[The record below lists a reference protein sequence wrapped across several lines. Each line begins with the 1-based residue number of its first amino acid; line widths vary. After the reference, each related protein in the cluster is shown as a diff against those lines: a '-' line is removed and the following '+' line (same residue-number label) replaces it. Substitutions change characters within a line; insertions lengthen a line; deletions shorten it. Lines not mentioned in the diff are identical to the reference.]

1 MAGQV
6 DALYI
11 YLLLVSG
18 VMTALIF
25 LAVAVLAIKYR
36 RVPGREAHQIE
47 GSTILELGWSII
59 PFFVMLT
66 FFIWGA
72 VIYFQE
78 RTPPAD
84 ATEVYVVAKQWMWK
98 IEHMEGQREINELH
112 VPTGQNVKLIMTS
125 QDVIHSFFI
134 PAFRIKQD
142 VLARPLHH
150 ALVQGHQCPAAIIC
164 SAPNIAEPITPAW
177 AATSSSWSRRITR
190 NGWRAGRPRR
200 LQETGKQLFAQLG
213 CATCHRSDM
222 QGRGP
227 NLAGIY
233 NKPVLLED
241 GRTVTADENYVR
253 ESILNPTAKIV
264 NGFQAGDADLPGH
277 RQRRA
282 IERAGGLRKI
292 VKSSHQPREPPD
304 CRTSPPLPRHNH
316 RIRRCN
322 SHGEHSNPGE
332 SGSSGSES

>member
-11 YLLLVSG
+11 YLLLVAG

-25 LAVAVLAIKYR
+25 VAVFVLAIKYR
-36 RVPGREAHQIE
+36 RVRAREAQQIE
-47 GSTILELGWSII
+47 GSIILEITWSVI
-59 PFFVMLT
+59 PLFLMMT

-112 VPTGQNVKLIMTS
+112 VPTGRNVKLIMTS

-142 VLARPLHH
+142 VLPGRYTTEWFKATKPGRYHLFCAEYCGTMHSGMGGDIVVMEPQDY
-150 ALVQGHQCPAAIIC
+150 AVWMAGGP
-164 SAPNIAEPITPAW
+164 SAP
-177 AATSSSWSRRITR
+177 
-190 NGWRAGRPRR
+190 
-200 LQETGKQLFAQLG
+200 LQETGKQLFTSLG
-213 CATCHRSDM
+213 CSTCHRFDV

-227 NLAGIY
+227 NLQGIY

-241 GRTVTADENYVR
+241 GRTVIADENYVR
-253 ESILNPTAKIV
+253 ESILNPAAKIV
-264 NGFQAGDADLPGH
+264 SGFKPVMPTFQGILNEEQVNSLVAYVKSLSQPSTGTADLQNQPSAPPG
-277 RQRRA
+277 
-282 IERAGGLRKI
+282 
-292 VKSSHQPREPPD
+292 QP
-304 CRTSPPLPRHNH
+304 TNTQVQ
-316 RIRRCN
+316 
-322 SHGEHSNPGE
+322 
-332 SGSSGSES
+332 

>member
-1 MAGQV
+1 MSKYFPLWPDQASTMAGQV

-11 YLLLVSG
+11 YLLLVAG
-18 VMTALIF
+18 VMSALIF
-25 LAVAVLAIKYR
+25 VAVLVLAIKYR
-36 RVPGREAHQIE
+36 RVRVREAQQIE
-47 GSTILELGWSII
+47 GSIVLEITWSVL
-59 PFFVMLT
+59 PLFVMMT

-78 RTPPAD
+78 RTPPAN

-142 VLARPLHH
+142 VLPGRYTTEWFKATKPGRYHLFCAEYCGTMHSGMGGDIVVMEPQEY
-150 ALVQGHQCPAAIIC
+150 AQWMAGGP
-164 SAPNIAEPITPAW
+164 SAP
-177 AATSSSWSRRITR
+177 
-190 NGWRAGRPRR
+190 
-200 LQETGKQLFAQLG
+200 LQETGKQLFASLG
-213 CATCHRSDM
+213 CSTCHRLDV

-227 NLAGIY
+227 NLQGIY

-241 GRTVTADENYVR
+241 GRTVIADENYTR

-264 NGFQAGDADLPGH
+264 SGFKPVMPTFQGIVNEEQVNALVAY
-277 RQRRA
+277 
-282 IERAGGLRKI
+282 
-292 VKSSHQPREPPD
+292 VKSLSQPPTGTAELQNQPSAPP
-304 CRTSPPLPRHNH
+304 RQPTNMQVQ
-316 RIRRCN
+316 
-322 SHGEHSNPGE
+322 
-332 SGSSGSES
+332 